1 MSNHVREW
9 LNAHLDG
16 ELQGGRL
23 HQVETHL
30 AECAACRAEFE
41 ALRSLSALLH
51 EVPAAEFS
59 STERFA
65 SQVNLLL
72 PQKRTAA
79 PRRQLLEAGWWL
91 IPIGLLAAW
100 IFFSTTV
107 LVSDMLSAAN
117 NFGLLDSGAA
127 LLVSDPS
134 AGANWTSMLGQVGL
148 LEGNSLHWAE
158 RTESFTR
165 NVVPQ
170 FIWQV
175 SIALLYLTWIA
186 IWWAP
191 ARVRGRQRSSKAEA
205 GSRSGKRSE

>member
-1 MSNHVREW
+1 MSNHIREW
-9 LNAHLDG
+9 LNAYLDG

-23 HQVETHL
+23 HHVQEHL
-30 AECAACRAEFE
+30 AECETCRAELE
-41 ALRSLSALLH
+41 ALQGLSALLH

-72 PQKRTAA
+72 PQKRIAT

-117 NFGLLDSGAA
+117 NFGLFDSNTV
-127 LLVSDPS
+127 LLVADPS
-134 AGANWTSMLGQVGL
+134 TDTYWTSMLGQVGL
-148 LEGNSLHWAE
+148 LEGEVLGWAD
-158 RTESFTR
+158 RTEGFTR
-165 NVVPQ
+165 NVLPQ

-175 SIALLYLTWIA
+175 SIALLYLIWIA
-186 IWWAP
+186 IWWARRKQQGQVP
-191 ARVRGRQRSSKAEA
+191 LLEG
-205 GSRSGKRSE
+205 

>member
-9 LNAHLDG
+9 LNAYLDG

-23 HQVETHL
+23 RHVEDHL
-30 AECAACRAEFE
+30 AECEACRAELE
-41 ALRSLSALLH
+41 SLQSLSALLH

-91 IPIGLLAAW
+91 IPIGLLTAW

-107 LVSDMLSAAN
+107 FVSDMLSAAN

-134 AGANWTSMLGQVGL
+134 AGANWTSMLGQVGV
-148 LEGNSLHWAE
+148 LEGEVLGWAE

-175 SIALLYLTWIA
+175 SIAMLYLTWIA
-186 IWWAP
+186 VWWA
-191 ARVRGRQRSSKAEA
+191 RHRRQEQAALLE
-205 GSRSGKRSE
+205 G